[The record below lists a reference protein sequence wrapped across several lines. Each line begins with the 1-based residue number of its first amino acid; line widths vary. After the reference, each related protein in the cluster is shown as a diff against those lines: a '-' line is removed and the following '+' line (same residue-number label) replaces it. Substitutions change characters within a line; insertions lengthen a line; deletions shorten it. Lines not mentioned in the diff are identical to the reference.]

1 MARAISRRA
10 DDNVSAVVVEMPGSK
25 RAVAAPSWLPYALA
39 GLAALLIIGAAA
51 FFLLRGGN
59 DEPPSTPVAGATQP
73 TAPAAAAS
81 VVPSPTLVVVA
92 AGQVAVLA
100 AGGGRWETA
109 DASGALAANTTVPLP
124 AGQRVTLISD
134 SGVAQV
140 ALSDGTQLFLEAGAA
155 MGLTAEAT
163 GTTLELDRGRALVRG
178 GGAPVTVGSPF
189 ARAALLGPGLLGL
202 YLEPSS
208 LLFEAACLV
217 SDCEVMGMAD
227 GAPLRLPVGQAA
239 VVGSARTAGAPEPA
253 NFDTYAA
260 LAPDLVP
267 RPTAT
272 ATATATETPTATPTI
287 RPTPR
292 VPTSTPRPAVV
303 PATTVPEVTAT
314 GRPSEPGDPE
324 PTDAPKPPTTE
335 PPTEPPPP
343 PTTEPTPKP
352 GG

>member
-1 MARAISRRA
+1 VARAISRRA

-25 RAVAAPSWLPYALA
+25 RAVAALSWLPYALA

-51 FFLLRGGN
+51 FFLLRGG
-59 DEPPSTPVAGATQP
+59 SAAP
-73 TAPAAAAS
+73 TATPLAEAAQPAETAAVVAAA
-81 VVPSPTLVVVA
+81 PSPTLVAVA

-178 GGAPVTVGSPF
+178 GGAPVTVRSPY
-189 ARAALLGPGLLGL
+189 ARAWLLGPGLLGL

-208 LLFEAACLV
+208 LLFEVACLV
-217 SDCEVMGMAD
+217 GDCEVMGAAD
-227 GAPLRLPVGQAA
+227 DAPLRLPAGQAT
-239 VVGSARTAGAPEPA
+239 VVGSANTAAGPEPA
-253 NFDTYAA
+253 NFDAYAA

-272 ATATATETPTATPTI
+272 ATATPTETPTATATI
-287 RPTPR
+287 RSTVR
-292 VPTSTPRPAVV
+292 VPTSTPARPTAA
-303 PATTVPEVTAT
+303 PATNVPEATAT
-314 GRPSEPGDPE
+314 GRPSETGDPE
-324 PTDAPKPPTTE
+324 PTDAPKPPATATD
-335 PPTEPPPP
+335 
-343 PTTEPTPKP
+343 
-352 GG
+352 GAAAAAYH

>member
-1 MARAISRRA
+1 
-10 DDNVSAVVVEMPGSK
+10 MPAGTPAGGKK
-25 RAVAAPSWLPYALA
+25 RGAPVWGWLVGVAALVAL
-39 GLAALLIIGAAA
+39 GVWAASALGGRNGGGGAA
-51 FFLLRGGN
+51 GQ
-59 DEPPSTPVAGATQP
+59 PTAGATQMVTKAP
-73 TAPAAAAS
+73 TGTTTLLTAAAIVA
-81 VVPSPTLVVVA
+81 PSLTLVVVA

-140 ALSDGTQLFLEAGAA
+140 ALSDGTLLFLAAGAQ

-208 LLFEAACLV
+208 LLFEAACLMG
-217 SDCEVMGMAD
+217 DCEVMGMAD

-239 VVGSARTAGAPEPA
+239 VVSSARTAGAPEAA
-253 NFDTYAA
+253 NFDAYAA

-272 ATATATETPTATPTI
+272 ATQPP
-287 RPTPR
+287 P
-292 VPTSTPRPAVV
+292 
-303 PATTVPEVTAT
+303 TTVPEAT
-314 GRPSEPGDPE
+314 PRADG
-324 PTDAPKPPTTE
+324 
-335 PPTEPPPP
+335 
-343 PTTEPTPKP
+343 
-352 GG
+352 